1 MVCRDEVLTE
11 LVWFVNR
18 ATVVSIHQML
28 TERMWCVTTGVNRVY
43 VCKITGCE
51 QSTCGVRLP
60 GVNSECGVRLPGVK
74 RVSVVCDFQVLT
86 QLVWY
91 ATTGC
96 KESECGV

>member
-1 MVCRDEVLTE
+1 MCVCVCRKRVIVVCRDEVLTE

-28 TERMWCVTTGVNRVY
+28 TERMWCVTTSVNRVY

-60 GVNSECGVRLPGVK
+60 GVN
-74 RVSVVCDFQVLT
+74 RVDVVCDY
-86 QLVWY
+86 QL
-91 ATTGC
+91 
-96 KESECGV
+96 